1 MALECRATRCDEQD
15 ERRGCGYAWSMSS
28 PPVVFAVPG
37 CEVASER
44 LQARLPSEP
53 GTTLV
58 RTFPDGE
65 VYVRIDSDVAGR
77 DVVLVGSLDR
87 PGDKLLPL
95 LLLAATAKDLGA
107 RRVGLVAPY
116 LSFMRQ
122 DTRFNPGEG
131 VTSAYFA
138 RLLSSAVDWLVTVD
152 PHLHRWQSLDAIY
165 RIPSRVAHAAPAIAA
180 WVHREVARPLLVGPD
195 SESEQWVSAVAAEC
209 SAPYV
214 ILEKTR
220 RGDRDV
226 SVSTPDV
233 SAHAGR
239 TPVLVD
245 DIISTAR
252 TMIETVLQLARVGMP
267 APICVGVHGLFCERA
282 HEDLRSAGAARIV
295 TCNTVAHESNAICV
309 FDAIAAATR
318 HVLE

>member
-1 MALECRATRCDEQD
+1 
-15 ERRGCGYAWSMSS
+15 MSS
-28 PPVVFAVPG
+28 SPVVFAVPG

-44 LQARLPSEP
+44 LRARLPSEA
-53 GTTLV
+53 GQTVV

-65 VYVRIDSDVAGR
+65 VYVRIDSPVAGR

-122 DTRFNPGEG
+122 DSRFNPGEG

-138 RLLSSAVDWLVTVD
+138 RLLSDAVDWLVTVD

-165 RIPSRVAHAAPAIAA
+165 RIPTGVAHAAPAIAA
-180 WVHREVARPLLVGPD
+180 WVSREVARPLLVGPD
-195 SESEQWVSAVAAEC
+195 AESEQWVAAVAVEC
-209 SAPYV
+209 AAPYV
-214 ILEKTR
+214 ILEKIR

-226 SVSTPDV
+226 SVSAPDV
-233 SAHAGR
+233 SAHGGR

-252 TMIETVLQLARVGMP
+252 TMIETVLQLARAGMA
-267 APICVGVHGLFCERA
+267 APICVGVHGLFA
-282 HEDLRSAGAARIV
+282 AGAFEDLRAAGAARIV
-295 TCNTVAHESNAICV
+295 TCNTITHESNAICV
-309 FDAIAAATR
+309 FDAVAAATR
-318 HVLE
+318 QLLE

>member
-1 MALECRATRCDEQD
+1 MPA
-15 ERRGCGYAWSMSS
+15 S
-28 PPVVFAVPG
+28 PVVFAVPG

-44 LQARLPSEP
+44 LCARLPCEA
-53 GTTLV
+53 GATLV

-122 DTRFNPGEG
+122 DDRFNPGEG

-138 RLLSSAVDWLVTVD
+138 RLLSDAVDWLVTVD

-165 RIPSRVAHAAPAIAA
+165 RIPSQVARAAPAIAA
-180 WVHREVARPLLVGPD
+180 WVSREVARPLLVGPD
-195 SESEQWVSAVAAEC
+195 AESEQWVAAVAAGC
-209 SAPYV
+209 GAPYL

-233 SAHAGR
+233 SGHEGR

-252 TMIETVLQLARVGMP
+252 TMIETVLQLGRLGMT
-267 APICVGVHGLFCERA
+267 APVCVGVHGVFA
-282 HEDLRSAGAARIV
+282 PGAYEDLRAAGAARIV
-295 TCNTVAHESNAICV
+295 TCNTVAHASNEICV

-318 HVLE
+318 EMFAAAAA